1 MKYVKIYDDKMR
13 QTGLADIEQNYDK
26 SGYVKVFDKD
36 MQPIGVMDV
45 DSIPESGANLPFVK
59 VYDENLVMTG
69 VVSVDNIRHSDGY
82 LITLQKDPST
92 TGSVS
97 GGGRFV
103 SGTSVTVVATPDA
116 QSEYTEFDGW
126 YEGDTKVSENA
137 SYTFTVSGA
146 RTLVAKFVEP
156 APSIL
161 SVDLGLPSGTLW
173 ADRNVG
179 AENETDFGLLFSW
192 GNTEGHE
199 VKNPSDYDFGDTY
212 GSVYNQTAGSEL
224 TGNIVQGGANDAA
237 RVICG
242 SPWKMPT
249 YENVEELFSGCT
261 HEYVTDYK
269 GSGVNGAL
277 FTSKTNGKTLFL
289 PACGFVEHDRANL
302 NINIGGEYWTNK
314 VSPVDRSYCFMFS
327 RTQFAYQNVGNRRL
341 AGFSIRGVA

>member
-45 DSIPESGANLPFVK
+45 DSIPEAGANLPFVK
-59 VYDENLVMTG
+59 VYDANLVMTG

-82 LITLQKDPST
+82 LIKLQKDPST

-146 RTLVAKFVEP
+146 RTLVAKFAIPTPTVPEFTLDFEFPIGVTGLGGKTMTVNNGVSISASDCVEHLKFTD
-156 APSIL
+156 SEQNKYGV
-161 SVDLGLPSGTLW
+161 VDDGGT
-173 ADRNVG
+173 
-179 AENETDFGLLFSW
+179 
-192 GNTEGHE
+192 
-199 VKNPSDYDFGDTY
+199 
-212 GSVYNQTAGSEL
+212 
-224 TGNIVQGGANDAA
+224 
-237 RVICG
+237 
-242 SPWKMPT
+242 
-249 YENVEELFSGCT
+249 
-261 HEYVTDYK
+261 YK
-269 GSGVNGAL
+269 IGSGDDKFNSLTVASNTIT
-277 FTSKTNGKTLFL
+277 F
-289 PACGFVEHDRANL
+289 
-302 NINIGGEYWTNK
+302 GEYSAE
-314 VSPVDRSYCFMFS
+314 SPIFASYS
-327 RTQFAYQNVGNRRL
+327 WE
-341 AGFSIRGVA
+341 

>member
-13 QTGLADIEQNYDK
+13 QTALADIEQNYDK
-26 SGYVKVFDKD
+26 SGYVKVFDND

-69 VVSVDNIRHSDGY
+69 VVSVDNISHSDGY

-146 RTLVAKFVEP
+146 RTLVAKFAEP
-156 APSIL
+156 TPTPVTPFNAQTISGQEVTLVGVQYISTQESWDGGVIEYPNTPVA
-161 SVDLGLPSGTLW
+161 VDGSGNRFFVKNGISTSTHYAQLLIDGQTTSDHAW
-173 ADRNVG
+173 ADSIDG
-179 AENETDFGLLFSW
+179 ATNDNTIDGGE
-192 GNTEGHE
+192 NTEGSIYSWLFE
-199 VKNPSDYDFGDTY
+199 QGISPLV
-212 GSVYNQTAGSEL
+212 
-224 TGNIVQGGANDAA
+224 IVD
-237 RVICG
+237 V
-242 SPWKMPT
+242 
-249 YENVEELFSGCT
+249 
-261 HEYVTDYK
+261 
-269 GSGVNGAL
+269 
-277 FTSKTNGKTLFL
+277 
-289 PACGFVEHDRANL
+289 
-302 NINIGGEYWTNK
+302 
-314 VSPVDRSYCFMFS
+314 
-327 RTQFAYQNVGNRRL
+327 
-341 AGFSIRGVA
+341 